1 MEDSRKNIVGLLKN
15 KAAVKQDIADYS
27 EKVLAS
33 FLRIMEDEIEILR
46 KKIKDERVR
55 LRVDRKG
62 EHEFILY
69 IGSDV
74 LVFQLHRNVFRL
86 PDEHSLWK
94 TEYMKENECNGYFG
108 IINIYNFLA
117 ESFEQNR
124 LNDAGYLVGRIFMNH
139 NDHFMVE
146 GKGQLGFLFTDLPNN
161 TINDD
166 MIRNIIHTSIS
177 YCIEFDLI
185 TPPYD
190 LIQEISVME
199 IRAMSSQLQIATGK
213 RLGFKFSAENK
224 DVY

>member
-1 MEDSRKNIVGLLKN
+1 MEENRKAILDLLVN

-27 EKVLAS
+27 ETVLAS
-33 FLRIMEDEIEILR
+33 FLRIMEEEVELFRTKIE
-46 KKIKDERVR
+46 DDRVR
-55 LRVDRKG
+55 LKVDKKG
-62 EHEFILY
+62 DHEFVLY

-86 PDEHSLWK
+86 PDEHSLWNSD
-94 TEYMKENECNGYFG
+94 YMKESDCNGYFG

-124 LNDAGYLVGRIFMNH
+124 LNDAGYLVGRIFMNR
-139 NDHFMVE
+139 NKHFMIE
-146 GKGQLGFLFTDLPNN
+146 GKGQLGFLFNDLVNN
-161 TINDD
+161 TIDD
-166 MIRNIIHTSIS
+166 EMIRNIIHTSIS
-177 YCIEFDLI
+177 YCIEFDLV

-199 IRAMSSQLQIATGK
+199 IKAMSSQLQMATGK
-213 RLGFKFSAENK
+213 RLGFKFSSENN